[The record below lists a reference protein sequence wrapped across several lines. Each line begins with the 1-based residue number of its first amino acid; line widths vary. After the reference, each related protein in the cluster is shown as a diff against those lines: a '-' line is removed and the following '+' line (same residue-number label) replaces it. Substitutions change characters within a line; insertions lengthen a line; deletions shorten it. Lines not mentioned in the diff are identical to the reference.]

1 MQALL
6 DCCCGIDI
14 HRDVLEACVLKGD
27 SDTPEIIRQ
36 QFKTTQEELLQLVSW
51 LREHSCFHVAME
63 STGVYWRPVYEVI
76 EKQYAD
82 CRHLVVVNARHM
94 RNLPGRKTDVKDAE
108 WIATLL
114 RHGLLEASFVPDRVI
129 RTLREYS
136 RTYKSEVQE
145 KSRLLNRI
153 EKFLQNHGFKLS
165 SVLSNIVGVSGRNLL
180 RQLVEKGSIS
190 TEDIKRAI
198 SKRNKHSIEEIQ
210 AAMCGEL
217 EEYERKLLHH
227 MLQKLEYCEES
238 IATLQANMADL
249 AAPYHSVL
257 ETMDSIPGIDL
268 TSALT
273 ILAEIGP
280 TPMKSFKTP
289 EHLTS
294 WAGLA
299 PRNDESAGK
308 IKSKKILHGNPYI
321 KSILCQVAWA
331 ATRSR
336 HSPLARWFWFHQGKL
351 GKKKAIVAV
360 SRKILSLIYILIQ
373 RGELY
378 NPDYQPPSHRKCPAI
393 S

>member
-6 DCCCGIDI
+6 DCCCGVDI
-14 HRDVLEACVLKGD
+14 HRDVLEACILKGD
-27 SDTPEIIRQ
+27 SDTPKIIRK
-36 QFKTTQEELLQLVSW
+36 QFKTTQGELLHLVSW
-51 LREHSCFHVAME
+51 LNEHSCFHVAME
-63 STGVYWRPVYEVI
+63 STAVYWRPVYETI
-76 EKQYAD
+76 EKHYTA
-82 CRHLVVVNARHM
+82 CSHLVVVNARHM

-136 RTYKSEVQE
+136 RTYKAEVQE

-180 RQLVEKGSIS
+180 QQLVEKGSLS
-190 TEDIKRAI
+190 PEDIRRVI
-198 SKRNKHSIEEIQ
+198 SKRIKRSVEDIQ
-210 AAMCGEL
+210 AAACGEL

-227 MLQKLEYCEES
+227 LIQKLDTCEAG
-238 IATLQANMADL
+238 IANLLTEMADL

-257 ETMDSIPGIDL
+257 EAMDSIPGIDL

-289 EHLTS
+289 EHLSS

-308 IKSKKILHGNPYI
+308 IKSKKVLHGNPYI

-336 HSPLARWFWFHQGKL
+336 HSAFARWFWSHQGKL
-351 GKKKAIVAV
+351 GKKKAIIAV
-360 SRKILSLIYILIQ
+360 SRKILSLIYVLIQ

-378 NPDYQPPSHRKCPAI
+378 NPDYQPSSPRKCLAL

>member
-6 DCCCGIDI
+6 ECCCGLDI
-14 HRDVLEACVLKGD
+14 HRDMLEACVLKGD
-27 SDTPEIIRQ
+27 SDTPEIIRK
-36 QFKTTQEELLQLVSW
+36 QFKTTPGELIHLVSW
-51 LREHSCFHVAME
+51 LNDHACFHVAME
-63 STGVYWRPVYEVI
+63 STGVYWRPVYEII
-76 EKQYAD
+76 EKHYVA
-82 CRHLVVVNARHM
+82 CRHLIVVNARHM

-114 RHGLLEASFVPDRVI
+114 RHGLLEASFVPDRVT

-136 RTYKSEVQE
+136 RTYKAEVQE

-180 RQLVEKGSIS
+180 QKLVDNGSIS
-190 TEDIKRAI
+190 TEDIKRVI
-198 SKRNKHSIEEIQ
+198 NKRNKCSVEEIQ
-210 AAMCGEL
+210 AAVCGEL

-227 MLQKLEYCEES
+227 LIQRLDYCEES
-238 IATLQANMADL
+238 IANLLTEMANL
-249 AAPYHSVL
+249 AAPYRSVL
-257 ETMDSIPGIDL
+257 EVMDSIPGIDL
-268 TSALT
+268 TSALA

-280 TPMKSFKTP
+280 APMSSFKTP
-289 EHLTS
+289 EHLSS

-308 IKSKKILHGNPYI
+308 IKSKKIMHGNPYI

-336 HSPLARWFWFHQGKL
+336 HSVLAKWFWFHQGKL
-351 GKKKAIVAV
+351 GKKKAIVAL
-360 SRKILSLIYILIQ
+360 SRKILSLIYVLIQ
-373 RGELY
+373 REELY
-378 NPDYQPPSHRKCPAI
+378 DPDYQSISPRKYIAI
-393 S
+393 N